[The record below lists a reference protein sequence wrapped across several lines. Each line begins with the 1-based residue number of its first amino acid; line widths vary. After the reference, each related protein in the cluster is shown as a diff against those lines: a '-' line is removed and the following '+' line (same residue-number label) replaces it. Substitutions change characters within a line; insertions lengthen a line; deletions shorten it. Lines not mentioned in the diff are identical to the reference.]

1 MTPTLFNILPK
12 KDQIECLKSLG
23 VHLAQRSAG
32 GYTFQL
38 YAIDAFYAVV
48 MGEFPLAAE
57 PIIMKIFDDTDH
69 LEPYLEN
76 IDLHELSDDMFSV

>member
-1 MTPTLFNILPK
+1 MTRTLFNLLPK
-12 KDQIECLKSLG
+12 QEQAYCLKSLA
-23 VHLAQRSAG
+23 VYLAQRNSG

-38 YAIDAFYAVV
+38 YVIDSFYVVV

-57 PIIMKIFDDTDH
+57 PIIMKVFEDAEYLD
-69 LEPYLEN
+69 PYLED